1 MFATTKA
8 LSTKY
13 DFLAE
18 KFRIGYEFLRRDDL
32 PALPVGKIDLGGGII
47 VQVQEYTSKLPE
59 DGAFETH
66 DKFFDIQYVVSGVEA
81 FGVANREGLEISIPY
96 NPERD
101 ITFYKEPAVSGSM
114 ILAAGDLIVVA
125 PEDGHKPGLAIA
137 GKQVPVKKLVIK
149 IPVA

>member
-8 LSTKY
+8 LSIKY

-18 KFRIGYEFLRRDDL
+18 KFKVGYEFLRRDDL
-32 PALPVGKIDLGGGII
+32 TTLSVGSIDLGGGIT

-59 DGAFETH
+59 DGKFETH

-81 FGVANREGLEISIPY
+81 FGVANREGLEILIPY

-101 ITFYKEPAVSGSM
+101 ITFYKEPTVSGSVV
-114 ILAAGDLIVVA
+114 LAAGDLIVVT
-125 PEDGHKPGLAIA
+125 PEDAHKPGLAVA
-137 GKQVPVKKLVIK
+137 GKQAPVKKLVIK
-149 IPVA
+149 IPV